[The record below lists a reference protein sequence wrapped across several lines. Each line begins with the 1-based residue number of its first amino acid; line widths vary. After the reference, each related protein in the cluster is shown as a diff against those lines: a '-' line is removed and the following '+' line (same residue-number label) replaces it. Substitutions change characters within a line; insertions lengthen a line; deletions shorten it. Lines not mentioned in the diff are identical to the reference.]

1 MSFNRHFLCAN
12 VLQLALTLPRAGTA
26 AEGSLQA
33 IQMQLAAKE
42 DKRVTSRG
50 DHALGE
56 GGGGG
61 GRFGRVEGSAE
72 GEERGAEQGEAAGG
86 AEGDKK
92 SFRKVDEVCA
102 QGF

>member
-1 MSFNRHFLCAN
+1 MCKCPSI
-12 VLQLALTLPRAGTA
+12 GTDTAAVVA

-50 DHALGE
+50 GHALGE

-61 GRFGRVEGSAE
+61 RGVGREEGSCSDE

-86 AEGDKK
+86 AEGVKK
-92 SFRKVDEVCA
+92 SFREVEEAEACA
-102 QGF
+102 PGF